1 VLRAL
6 VAFALRRRGSLL
18 GLAAALVVYGIFV
31 AQRAPLDVLPDFAPP
46 KVEVQCEAPGFTAE
60 QVERLVTTP
69 IEAAL
74 AGAGDLEVIRSTSSQ
89 GLAVI
94 DAIFRDGVDIF
105 RERQLLAEQLAQV
118 QSSLPEGVGP
128 PKLSPLTSAT
138 MDLLKFGL
146 VARAGAQRQGSPASD
161 PRELRAFAEWT
172 LAPKLRAVPGVASVT
187 LFGGEVRQ
195 WNVEV
200 DPVRLAAAGVALD
213 ELAAAVR
220 AATGVRGGGF
230 VENASQRIV
239 VETRGEALTAEELGA
254 AVIRVQ
260 AGVPLRVADVA
271 TVVDGVAPKFGDC
284 LIGGEPG
291 VLVKILS
298 QYGANTWDVTKRVEA
313 ALEELKPAIEALGAD
328 YHPRL
333 HRPADFIEISLEN
346 LGHSLLI
353 GAAMVAVVLFL
364 FLLDVRVA
372 FISMTAIP
380 LSLLA
385 AVIALERL
393 GFTLNT
399 MTLGGLAIA
408 LGEVVDDAIIDVE
421 NIVRR
426 LRENAALAAPR
437 RLLDVV
443 FDASLE
449 VRGSVVYAAVVVVI
463 VFVPVLML
471 SGLQG
476 RMFAPLGLA
485 YVFAVVASLAVAL
498 TVTPALALVL
508 LGRRHGVE
516 KPAPLFIRALGR
528 GYEALLR
535 PVLARPWIAVA
546 LALLLAAAAAAVVPA
561 LGGEFLPEFRE
572 GHFVLQLSLAPGVSL
587 DEMKRVGALV
597 SRELLANPHVDTVEQ
612 QIGRA
617 ELSEDPWGPNKSE
630 FHINLKPLPPEVE
643 AGVRDE
649 IDAVLKRLPGAQT
662 ELLTFLGDRIGETI
676 SGETAQIVVS
686 LYGDDLDAL
695 DAIGDR
701 VQQELAAVPGAVD
714 VARGALGGTP
724 SLAVEL
730 RRDRLARHGLSALAV
745 LEAVELAF
753 KGREVAQVHEGA
765 RVIDVALQLPEPW
778 RRQPESVARL
788 LLRAPSGELVPLEEV
803 AHVDMTTSR
812 PILSHEG
819 GRRRQTVT
827 CNVRGRDVT
836 SFSDEARRRITAAV
850 QLPAGSYFEFG
861 GAAEQQRAAGRELLL
876 HSGLAAVAIVLVLGG
891 AFGSVRNLLLVLANL
906 PFAFVG
912 GVLAAWATGGTISMG
927 SLVGFVTLFGV
938 TMRNSIMLVSHLEHL
953 VAAEGIPFGRDA
965 VLRGARE
972 RLLPILMTAVV
983 TTLALL
989 PIALGRGSAGRE
1001 IEGPMAVVILGGL
1014 ATSTLLN
1021 LLLLPSLAL
1030 RFGRFGR
1037 ARAE

>member
-31 AQRAPLDVLPDFAPP
+31 ARRAPLDVLPDFAPP
-46 KVEVQCEAPGFTAE
+46 KVEVQCEAPGFSAE

-89 GLAVI
+89 GLAVV
-94 DAIFRDGVDIF
+94 DAIFRDGVDIY

-146 VARAGAQRQGSPASD
+146 VAKRGAEAGKAPASD
-161 PRELRAFAEWT
+161 PKELRAFAEWT

-187 LFGGEVRQ
+187 LFGGEVRRF
-195 WNVEV
+195 NVEV
-200 DPVRLAAAGVALD
+200 DPARLAAAQLPLE
-213 ELAAAVR
+213 ELIAAVR

-230 VENASQRIV
+230 VENASQRLV
-239 VETRGEALTAEELGA
+239 VETRGEAADAEELGA

-260 AGVPLRVADVA
+260 QGVPLRVCDVA
-271 TVVDGVAPKFGDC
+271 RVVDGAAPKFGDC

-298 QYGANTWDVTKRVEA
+298 QYGANTWDVTRRVEA
-313 ALEELKPAIEALGAD
+313 AIGEMRPAIDALGAE

-333 HRPADFIEISLEN
+333 HRPADFIEISLQN
-346 LGHSLLI
+346 LGHSLWI
-353 GAAMVAVVLFL
+353 GAAMVAIVLFL
-364 FLLDVRVA
+364 FLFDLRVA

-380 LSLLA
+380 LSLLT
-385 AVIALERL
+385 AVIALEKL

-437 RLLDVV
+437 PLLDVV

-508 LGRRHGVE
+508 LGRRGKE
-516 KPAPLFIRALGR
+516 RSAKAAPGHLAVLGR
-528 GYEALLR
+528 AYEALLR
-535 PVLARPWIAVA
+535 PVLARPWVA
-546 LALLLAAAAAAVVPA
+546 LVLALLLAGGAAAVVPL

-587 DEMKRVGALV
+587 DEMRRVGALV
-597 SRELLANPHVDTVEQ
+597 SRELLANPHIDTVEQ

-649 IDAVLKRLPGAQT
+649 IDAVLRRFPGVQT
-662 ELLTFLGDRIGETI
+662 ELLTFLGDRI
-676 SGETAQIVVS
+676 
-686 LYGDDLDAL
+686 DLDAL
-695 DAIGDR
+695 DALGDR

-724 SLAVEL
+724 SLEVEL
-730 RRDRLARHGLSALAV
+730 RRDRLARHGLSPLQV
-745 LEAVELAF
+745 LETVELAF
-753 KGREVAQVHEGA
+753 QGREVAQVHRGN
-765 RVIDVALQLPEPW
+765 RVIEVALQLPAPT
-778 RRQPESVARL
+778 RRQPESVAAL
-788 LLRAPSGELVPLEEV
+788 LLRAPSGGLVPLAEV
-803 AHVDMTTSR
+803 AHVGLTTSR

-827 CNVRGRDVT
+827 CNVRGRDET
-836 SFSDEARRRITAAV
+836 SFGDEAQRRITAAV
-850 QLPAGSYFEFG
+850 QLPSGSYFEFG

-876 HSGLAAVAIVLVLGG
+876 HGGLAAVAIVLVLGG
-891 AFGSVRNLLLVLANL
+891 AFGSVRNLLLVLLNL

-953 VAAEGIPFGRDA
+953 VTSEGVAFGRDA

-1030 RFGRFGR
+1030 AFGRFGR
-1037 ARAE
+1037 ARAQ